1 MDTAIDLK
9 FADGVY
15 RFWLPW
21 PQLLELE
28 RKCGYSGTDGF
39 RRPKSVFQIF
49 NEMGVLGANALDVK
63 ETIRLGLIGG
73 NQGLVDGS
81 EITVG
86 PLTAQQLVEDY
97 VYPARPLDEAMQ
109 LAATIL
115 HAAIAGVDV
124 KKKPEAKTS
133 AAVTEADPS
142 SQNHSEKES

>member
-1 MDTAIDLK
+1 MDTAVDLK

-28 RKCGYSGTDGF
+28 RKCGYSGADGL

-49 NEMGVLGANALDVK
+49 NEMGVLGANALDIK

-109 LAATIL
+109 LAAAIL

-124 KKKPEAKTS
+124 KKKPEPS
-133 AAVTEADPS
+133 AAVTETEPS
-142 SQNHSEKES
+142 GQNHSEKES

>member
-1 MDTAIDLK
+1 MDTAVDLK

-28 RKCGYSGTDGF
+28 RKCGYSGADGL

-86 PLTAQQLVEDY
+86 PLTAQQLIEDY

-124 KKKPEAKTS
+124 KKKPETTETT
-133 AAVTEADPS
+133 AVTEADPS